1 MLAMLGVVG
10 VRRSVPPAMLS
21 TQACYSD
28 TLESK
33 QNEGRL
39 TSLFLD
45 LTTSF
50 QLPTV
55 SNEQQN
61 ISCFKSTSVYY
72 LGEKQTKSG
81 KE

>member
-1 MLAMLGVVG
+1 MLAMLGVAC

-28 TLESK
+28 TLQSN

-45 LTTSF
+45 LTTSL
-50 QLPTV
+50 QLPTM

-61 ISCFKSTSVYY
+61 ISCFKSISMYY
-72 LGEKQTKSG
+72 LGENHAKSR